1 MIKISKY
8 RFNSQEQA
16 QDKIDALKV
25 EVENDDGE
33 LELIALHTHTI
44 VELGFI
50 VLEQGEYDEEGNE
63 VTAPVL
69 SDKYHVDV
77 LWNGLEEDEN
87 GEIDHPYGWKS
98 YSVDREITEG
108 QGFHSFAG
116 VDYQSNK
123 F

>member
-16 QDKIDALKV
+16 QEKIDALKV
-25 EVENDDGE
+25 EIENENGD
-33 LELIALHTHTI
+33 LELVAQHNHTI

-50 VLEQGEYDEEGNE
+50 VLEEGEYDEEGNE

-87 GEIDHPYGWKS
+87 GEIDHPYGWKTYALDLDHEGVHGFLGVS
-98 YSVDREITEG
+98 YLG
-108 QGFHSFAG
+108 
-116 VDYQSNK
+116 NK
-123 F
+123 M